1 MAKGDWPNQDELT
14 DDEWT
19 DMDFNRIADATARTR
34 FVLVRNDDGSWSFGA
49 PSMLSYSPRPGD
61 MAGGATATK
70 AMRGWIEA
78 NGEDPA
84 P

>member
-1 MAKGDWPNQDELT
+1 MDPIEERVRHDLMLLNVELDRLT
-14 DDEWT
+14 
-19 DMDFNRIADATARTR
+19 DATARTR

-61 MAGGATATK
+61 MVGGATATE

-78 NGEDPA
+78 NGEGVGDGG
-84 P
+84 